1 MHSAFVQLTGRILG
15 TVKTTYG
22 RLIMKQLTVYALA
35 IVLIVGTTAALAG
48 DRGKGNHHRGY
59 KKQWAHSNYH
69 HRGYYG
75 GHFKSGHYYA
85 GYFGAALVGAALTAN
100 LYHTHNGAH
109 CYDRHPDNYRSSRS
123 YSEVPGCY
131 RIERFADGSERRVEL
146 PMSQCR

>member
-1 MHSAFVQLTGRILG
+1 
-15 TVKTTYG
+15 
-22 RLIMKQLTVYALA
+22 MKQFTVYALA

-48 DRGKGNHHRGY
+48 ERRHGNHHGGY
-59 KKQWAHSNYH
+59 KKQWGHSNYH
-69 HRGYYG
+69 HRGYYR
-75 GHFKSGHYYA
+75 GHFNSGHYYA

-109 CYDRHPDNYRSSRS
+109 CYDRHPDNYRSSRN

-131 RIERFADGSERRVEL
+131 RIERFSDGSERRVEL